1 MPSLPCV
8 GVTLRFLWRNLD
20 ESVQG
25 GVRYDSDIILG
36 MVVLT
41 YYRSLQTLF

>member
-1 MPSLPCV
+1 MLSLPYT
-8 GVTLRFLWRNLD
+8 GVTLRFLRRNLG

-25 GVRYDSDIILG
+25 GVRYDGDIILG

-41 YYRSLQTLF
+41 